1 MTTLAELILRADYR
15 QIDEASGSLGGLTQA
30 GGKAASAMKS
40 LAVTLG
46 AAFGVREVMQ
56 AAEAY
61 TTISN
66 RLSLVTKS
74 SDELYAAQSDLFEIA
89 QRTRSPLEATA
100 EVYQRLAQNAGA
112 LGLSLSEVGDTTE
125 TINKLMVIS
134 GTSAQ
139 SAEAALTQLGQAF
152 ASGTLRGEEL
162 NSVMEQAPALA
173 MAIAEGMGVTVGE
186 LRKLGEQGKITSAAV
201 IEALN
206 QQGAAVD
213 EQFARMAPTIAGA
226 TTTIKNSFIEIVGKM
241 DATVGASSAVA
252 SALMGLSDA
261 MDNSIFTEFTRLTVT
276 WGETFS
282 RAADEIDGA
291 GEAIGGVGAAI
302 KAVMGAGWQAFV
314 DMPNN
319 IRTGIQLLTIEITDF
334 VAKGVSGFQTLK
346 EASAAIFTSDSISGA
361 LARGDARYKAYEDAY
376 QASTAAILAENANI
390 KAQGEFLARRAE
402 LEKLLDGTGVLD
414 SKPTGGRASTAAAEP
429 DKKAEKE
436 RAAAEKRAAEQEIY
450 WNNQIVAEMDRIARE
465 AEMENAAYEAKR
477 QRLQEQ
483 FASEAELEN
492 LEYQRKLADYAIYA
506 EMENIAKE
514 SQIAYREKMAK
525 DHENRLHGIAE
536 DAAKKDKTTLTNK
549 LGAAKTYMES
559 LYSATGAH
567 SNKMTKLIQ
576 VTGAAQATA
585 NAYIAASQALADPTV
600 PFWAKFAAVAK
611 VVATGMGLANA
622 IKSGGGSGGGGG
634 GAGLA
639 ESAPDTSGIASSQ
652 QQPVRA
658 SVVDIRIQSRGLWR
672 DEDVAELMEAMGER
686 LVDGARFGRVEFV
699 RQ

>member
-15 QIDEASGSLGGLTQA
+15 QVDEASGSLGNLTQA

-112 LGLSLSEVGDTTE
+112 LGLSLSEVGNTTE

-241 DATVGASSAVA
+241 DQTVGASSAVA
-252 SALMGLSDA
+252 EALMGISDA
-261 MDNSIFTEFTRLTVT
+261 MDNEVFAEFTRLTAT
-276 WGETFS
+276 WGETFKQ
-282 RAADEIDGA
+282 ANAEIDGA
-291 GEAIGGVGAAI
+291 GEAISGVGAAI

-314 DMPNN
+314 DMPAN

-334 VAKGVSGFQTLK
+334 VDKGVSGFQTLK
-346 EASAAIFTSDSISGA
+346 EASKAIFTSDTISGA
-361 LARGDARYKAYEDAY
+361 IARGDVRYKAYEDAY

-390 KAQGEFLARRAE
+390 KAQADFLARRAE
-402 LEKLLDGTGVLD
+402 LEKLLDGTGILD
-414 SKPTGGRASTAAAEP
+414 TKQGSGKGKTTAAAEP
-429 DKKAEKE
+429 DKKAENE
-436 RAAAEKRAAEQEIY
+436 RIAAEKRAADQQIY
-450 WNNQIVAEMDRIARE
+450 WNNQIVAEMDRIAQE

-492 LEYQRKLADYAIYA
+492 LEYQRKLDDYAIYA

-514 SQIAYREKMAK
+514 SQIAYKEKMAK
-525 DHENRLHGIAE
+525 DHENRLRGIAE

-549 LGAAKTYMES
+549 LGVAKTYMES
-559 LYSATGAH
+559 LYAATGAH

-576 VTGAAQATA
+576 TVGATQAFLNT
-585 NAYIAASQALADPTV
+585 YIAASQTLRDPTL
-600 PFWAKFAAVAK
+600 PWWAKAAAVASTI
-611 VVATGMGLANA
+611 ATGMGLVNA
-622 IKSGGGSGGGGG
+622 IKGGGGSGGGGG
-634 GAGLA
+634 GGGVA
-639 ESAPDTSGIASSQ
+639 SDPDASGITSAQ

>member
-15 QIDEASGSLGGLTQA
+15 QIDEANSSLGNLTQA

-252 SALMGLSDA
+252 EALMGISDA
-261 MDNSIFTEFTRLTVT
+261 MDNEVFAEFTRLTAS
-276 WGETFS
+276 WDETFS
-282 RAADEIDGA
+282 RASDEIENVDDA
-291 GEAIGGVGAAI
+291 LGGVGAAV

-314 DMPNN
+314 DTPNN
-319 IRTGIQLLTIEITDF
+319 IRTGIKLLTIEITDF
-334 VAKGVSGFQTLK
+334 VAKGASGFQTLK
-346 EASAAIFTSDSISGA
+346 EA
-361 LARGDARYKAYEDAY
+361 
-376 QASTAAILAENANI
+376 
-390 KAQGEFLARRAE
+390 
-402 LEKLLDGTGVLD
+402 
-414 SKPTGGRASTAAAEP
+414 
-429 DKKAEKE
+429 
-436 RAAAEKRAAEQEIY
+436 
-450 WNNQIVAEMDRIARE
+450 
-465 AEMENAAYEAKR
+465 
-477 QRLQEQ
+477 
-483 FASEAELEN
+483 
-492 LEYQRKLADYAIYA
+492 
-506 EMENIAKE
+506 
-514 SQIAYREKMAK
+514 
-525 DHENRLHGIAE
+525 
-536 DAAKKDKTTLTNK
+536 
-549 LGAAKTYMES
+549 
-559 LYSATGAH
+559 
-567 SNKMTKLIQ
+567 
-576 VTGAAQATA
+576 
-585 NAYIAASQALADPTV
+585 
-600 PFWAKFAAVAK
+600 
-611 VVATGMGLANA
+611 
-622 IKSGGGSGGGGG
+622 
-634 GAGLA
+634 
-639 ESAPDTSGIASSQ
+639 
-652 QQPVRA
+652 
-658 SVVDIRIQSRGLWR
+658 
-672 DEDVAELMEAMGER
+672 
-686 LVDGARFGRVEFV
+686 
-699 RQ
+699 